1 MAELLPAS
9 DSRGESWTHAFR
21 KEDTYTRVDHILV
34 SPGLRA
40 AVQGGVA
47 RIVDIEAARAASDHR
62 PVVATLV
69 FEDKK

>member
-1 MAELLPAS
+1 
-9 DSRGESWTHAFR
+9 
-21 KEDTYTRVDHILV
+21 V

-47 RIVDIEAARAASDHR
+47 RIGDTETVRAASDHR
-62 PVVATLV
+62 PVAATLV